1 VKRGN
6 GGKRII
12 VVRSDKFIPFLC
24 YMENL
29 DQFAADRVMEFEKRP
44 LRGPARDRFKAL
56 LKLAS
61 ESPFEGE
68 RENAMAAA
76 NRLAEQHGMS
86 LDEAARPTQRHSEI
100 KREQSDAPQDGFPA
114 SEFTNQF
121 DVSEQ
126 NLRVDKA
133 RREAALRDAIA
144 RGLDKTRREGRE
156 KTARRRPPQKTSQR
170 SPRNHAQVLLAETA
184 FSLQEIVGLTGL
196 DIYEVVGLKLK
207 MRSVA

>member
-1 VKRGN
+1 
-6 GGKRII
+6 
-12 VVRSDKFIPFLC
+12 
-24 YMENL
+24 
-29 DQFAADRVMEFEKRP
+29 MEFEKRP
-44 LRGPARDRFKAL
+44 LRGPARERFKAL

-86 LDEAARPTQRHSEI
+86 LDEAARPTQRHSAIE
-100 KREQSDAPQDGFPA
+100 REKSDASQGGFTA
-114 SEFTNQF
+114 SNFASHF
-121 DVSEQ
+121 DISER
-126 NLRVDKA
+126 NLRVDKE

-144 RGLDKTRREGRE
+144 RGLDKNRREGRE
-156 KTARRRPPQKTSQR
+156 KTAHRKPPQKSSQR
-170 SPRNHAQVLLAETA
+170 NPSNHAQVLLAETA

-207 MRSVA
+207 MRTMA